1 MEKNER
7 KDNKIMMM
15 KIMDLLLL
23 IRERTYIYYH
33 KDTNQFDGCPISA
46 REMEHISFD
55 EKIPYKDL
63 NNIRLPS
70 YEEIDHKDIM
80 SFYVREFVEDKEI
93 RKQLFY
99 TLRRSEYIDAFI
111 DKLREFNLYDDFVDA
126 CEDIYIQIFEEWA
139 EENELDF
146 KKK

>member
-1 MEKNER
+1 
-7 KDNKIMMM
+7 MMM
-15 KIMDLLLL
+15 KIMDLMLL
-23 IRERTYIYYH
+23 IRERTHIYYH
-33 KDTNQFDGCPISA
+33 KDTKEFDGWPVSA
-46 REMEHISFD
+46 RQLENISYD

-126 CEDIYIQIFEEWA
+126 CEDIYIQIFEDWA

>member
-1 MEKNER
+1 
-7 KDNKIMMM
+7 MMM

-126 CEDIYIQIFEEWA
+126 CVDIYIQIFEEWA

>member
-1 MEKNER
+1 
-7 KDNKIMMM
+7 MM
-15 KIMDLLLL
+15 KIMDLMLL
-23 IRERTYIYYH
+23 IRERTHIYYH
-33 KDTNQFDGCPISA
+33 KDTKEFDGWPVSA
-46 REMEHISFD
+46 RQLENISYD

-126 CEDIYIQIFEEWA
+126 CEDIYIQIFEDWA

>member
-1 MEKNER
+1 
-7 KDNKIMMM
+7 
-15 KIMDLLLL
+15 MDLLLL

-33 KDTNQFDGCPISA
+33 KDTKEFDGWPISA
-46 REMEHISFD
+46 REMEHISYD

-70 YEEIDHKDIM
+70 YEEIDHKEIM
-80 SFYVREFVEDKEI
+80 SFFVREFVEDKDV

-99 TLRRSEYIDAFI
+99 TLRRNEYIDAFI

>member
-1 MEKNER
+1 
-7 KDNKIMMM
+7 MMM

>member
-1 MEKNER
+1 MV
-7 KDNKIMMM
+7 M
-15 KIMDLLLL
+15 KIMDLMLM

-63 NNIRLPS
+63 NNFRLPS
-70 YEEIDHKDIM
+70 YEEIDHKEIM
-80 SFYVREFVEDKEI
+80 SFFVREFVEDKEI